1 MEITTIPNKILA
13 QKLAPVKKITP
24 EITALISN
32 MHEQMIESKGIGLAA
47 NQIGIDLQIF
57 VIDKEIAKENNVPNA
72 YLNPE
77 ITEYSEEESEMEEGC
92 LSIPEYFVNI
102 SRPRKIKKHA
112 ANSMASKS
120 RKNHSGILKN
130 MRMIFFGTSNFA
142 IPALEALVN
151 AGYEIPL
158 VITTPGDSP
167 IRTIANRLS
176 LSVIQP
182 ESLKDPA
189 IVHSLSAISSSLGL
203 VASYGKIIPQWLI
216 EKFPRGL

>member
-92 LSIPEYFVNI
+92 LSIPEYFI
-102 SRPRKIKKHA
+102 
-112 ANSMASKS
+112 
-120 RKNHSGILKN
+120 
-130 MRMIFFGTSNFA
+130 NF
-142 IPALEALVN
+142 
-151 AGYEIPL
+151 
-158 VITTPGDSP
+158 SP
-167 IRTIANRLS
+167 
-176 LSVIQP
+176 P
-182 ESLKDPA
+182 
-189 IVHSLSAISSSLGL
+189 
-203 VASYGKIIPQWLI
+203 
-216 EKFPRGL
+216 